1 MERRQ
6 GLWVASGLAL
16 LAHGLLLTQ
25 VQGGHAGSR
34 GGPVQ
39 DFQVRWI
46 AAPPRAAEARPAEPA
61 PAAMAPV
68 AAPLAE
74 SVPAILAPAPAV
86 EPPLQREARPAPPSP
101 PAPAAREEG
110 DALVPGEAPYLP
122 RKLLTVAP
130 VAPIDLDVP
139 FPANVTGVVDLQ
151 VEVALF
157 IDETGLVRRVQLE
170 SPDVPPEFARA
181 ISETFAGARFKPG
194 ELERKPV
201 RSRIKLQLEF
211 HAPGRG
217 APEAGT
223 LGTPAGLHSPGTAN
237 GPSS

>member
-16 LAHGLLLTQ
+16 LAHGVLLTQ
-25 VQGGHAGSR
+25 VQGGPAGPR

-46 AAPPRAAEARPAEPA
+46 AAPPLAAEAGPAEPA
-61 PAAMAPV
+61 PAAMRPV

-74 SVPAILAPAPAV
+74 PVPAIVAPAPA
-86 EPPLQREARPAPPSP
+86 PLLQREARSAPPPP

-130 VAPIDLDVP
+130 VAPMDLDVP
-139 FPANVTGVVDLQ
+139 FPANVAGVVDLQ
-151 VEVALF
+151 VDVALF

-170 SPDVPPEFARA
+170 SPDVPPEFVRA
-181 ISETFAGARFKPG
+181 ISETFVGARFKPG
-194 ELERKPV
+194 EVDRKPV
-201 RSRIKLQLEF
+201 RSRVKLQLEF

-217 APEAGT
+217 APAAGT